1 MNLPQSTP
9 MLAIFQV
16 LFQLFND
23 LKQDI
28 SNSTLWVCDSGG
40 AQSFS
45 INLQETETRLVLEIQ
60 PLSGKFELNVTPE
73 TVSVRGRHA
82 VPATAPVSSAAQCSC
97 AQEFVEAR
105 FHSLIPLPV
114 PILPQT
120 SIAELSG
127 TRLTL
132 TMLKYGQPL
141 PSVHIQLSEQGQL
154 LLNATAVKSS
164 SAAAKAQFN

>member
-1 MNLPQSTP
+1 
-9 MLAIFQV
+9 MLAIFQA

-28 SNSTLWVCDSGG
+28 STSTLWVCDGGG

-60 PLSGKFELNVTPE
+60 PLRGKFELSVTPE

-82 VPATAPVSSAAQCSC
+82 VPARAPGPAQCSC
-97 AQEFVEAR
+97 AQEFVKAR

-141 PSVHIQLSEQGQL
+141 PSIHIQLSEQGQL
-154 LLNATAVKSS
+154 LLNATAVKSN

>member
-1 MNLPQSTP
+1 MNLPQSP
-9 MLAIFQV
+9 PILAIFQV
-16 LFQLFND
+16 LFKLFND

-28 SNSTLWVCDSGG
+28 STSTLWVCDGGG

-60 PLSGKFELNVTPE
+60 PLRGKFELSVTPE

-82 VPATAPVSSAAQCSC
+82 VPAAAQCSC

-132 TMLKYGQPL
+132 TMLKYDQPL
-141 PSVHIQLSEQGQL
+141 PSIHIQLSEQGQL
-154 LLNATAVKSS
+154 LLNATAVKSN